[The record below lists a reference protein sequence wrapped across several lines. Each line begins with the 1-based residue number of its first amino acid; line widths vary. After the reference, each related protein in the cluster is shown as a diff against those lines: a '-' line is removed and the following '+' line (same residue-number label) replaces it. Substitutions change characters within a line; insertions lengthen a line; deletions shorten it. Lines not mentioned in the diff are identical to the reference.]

1 MTQYEEAVMSAQVAR
16 VELFRMC
23 TCSVVKDGA
32 GICLMSNMLCIY
44 NKFVSGDDWGQD
56 FFQWLFTSKE
66 NELLV
71 TCVRI
76 VPANH
81 YITKTVHCLK
91 TSRTRERC
99 TKSSSKLEYGR
110 VDQDIA
116 SGTAAGVDIM
126 NWRWLYRMLM
136 RNLVVVGLVMNPK
149 LSISGDIEKNPG
161 PNWYDPSFMF

>member
-1 MTQYEEAVMSAQVAR
+1 M
-16 VELFRMC
+16 
-23 TCSVVKDGA
+23 
-32 GICLMSNMLCIY
+32 
-44 NKFVSGDDWGQD
+44 
-56 FFQWLFTSKE
+56 
-66 NELLV
+66 LV

-81 YITKTVHCLK
+81 YITKTVHCFK

-149 LSISGDIEKNPG
+149 LSLSGDVEKNPG
-161 PNWYDPSFMF
+161 PNWYDPFFMF